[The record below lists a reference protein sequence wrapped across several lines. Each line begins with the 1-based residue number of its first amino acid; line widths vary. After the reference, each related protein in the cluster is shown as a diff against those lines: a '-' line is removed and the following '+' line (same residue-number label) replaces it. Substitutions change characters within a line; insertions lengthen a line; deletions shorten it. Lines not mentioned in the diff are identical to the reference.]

1 MVPRVDPPG
10 SQEFPRRLRDALTAS
25 QQSIAEVARAAGLGG
40 RQSLHPYLT
49 GRVEPT
55 IQRVEQFA
63 RLLRVDPRWLAGWQ
77 DKGGPLRGTRCPL
90 TDREWEQALRAHYR
104 HAVRRGLD
112 ALPTDAKD
120 RRAIC
125 RKADKTASGAAYYA
139 LRRGENLEG
148 VDVAIPAR
156 KRSYR
161 VGKVVMLRNAGG
173 EVARIRA
180 YPQLYSGERMRVI
193 SNRD

>member
-1 MVPRVDPPG
+1 MVQRVDPPG

-77 DKGGPLRGTRCPL
+77 DKGGPRGTRCL
-90 TDREWEQALRAHYR
+90 LDDDEWKQAITALYRYAARQALGDLPSDPEERRALLRRSAKSAGYAAYCGYR
-104 HAVRRGLD
+104 HLEKPDGWEGD
-112 ALPTDAKD
+112 FPT
-120 RRAIC
+120 
-125 RKADKTASGAAYYA
+125 RKLCYRINKLIFLNAAS
-139 LRRGENLEG
+139 
-148 VDVAIPAR
+148 
-156 KRSYR
+156 
-161 VGKVVMLRNAGG
+161 G
-173 EVARIRA
+173 EVARICMYTGRE
-180 YPQLYSGERMRVI
+180 GGTRMRLI
-193 SNRD
+193 SSRD